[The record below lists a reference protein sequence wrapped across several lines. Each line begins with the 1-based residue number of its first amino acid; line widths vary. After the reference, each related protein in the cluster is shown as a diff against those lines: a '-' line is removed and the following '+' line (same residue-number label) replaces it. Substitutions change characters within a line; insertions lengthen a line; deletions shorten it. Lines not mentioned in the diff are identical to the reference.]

1 MKMLGLVLT
10 CSWVG
15 WVLAWLTALFW
26 SSGTDASRSMWKTGS
41 QQQGGLKNGACQH
54 YHPPCSISSPVW
66 LSPICMSPGGS
77 PSAFLPLWEASL
89 KLASEFIKASFK
101 ISPLSWVW
109 SKWDFCMCPL
119 RAESQFPTVVKLFYL
134 QGLLTFKCRHA
145 GVSFS
150 HLSLGLKLF
159 PKKLKK

>member
-1 MKMLGLVLT
+1 MYVP
-10 CSWVG
+10 
-15 WVLAWLTALFW
+15 
-26 SSGTDASRSMWKTGS
+26 R
-41 QQQGGLKNGACQH
+41 
-54 YHPPCSISSPVW
+54 
-66 LSPICMSPGGS
+66 GS

-101 ISPLSWVW
+101 IPPLSWVW

-150 HLSLGLKLF
+150 WYRTPKLGTLMWSSDPSLLGGNLYNCDHPFICGLLTWCCGLGSDCTEF
-159 PKKLKK
+159 PTILPTLLWFLLYIFSCVNLLCWYSCYSHW